1 MDKNVGLDRWN
12 LERIDGKGRY
22 NLERTESISGMVFV
36 TMMWADEYVYER
48 SLWLIEWYS
57 NNTKRLT
64 ELTWNGMEWIRDQIE
79 WLVGVS
85 KENAS
90 WLVEN
95 AWSGSNRLAEW
106 AWREVKRLADW
117 SWKAIKRN
125 CKPLEPALEYVLE
138 TVEVAIKFY
147 KQYVHSE

>member
-1 MDKNVGLDRWN
+1 MLDWIGGIWKGLMERVGIIWKELKALAEW
-12 LERIDGKGRY
+12 
-22 NLERTESISGMVFV
+22 VFV

-85 KENAS
+85 KENATR
-90 WLVEN
+90 LVEN
-95 AWSGSNRLAEW
+95 A
-106 AWREVKRLADW
+106 
-117 SWKAIKRN
+117 
-125 CKPLEPALEYVLE
+125 
-138 TVEVAIKFY
+138 
-147 KQYVHSE
+147 